1 MKIKISNT
9 NSVASTPR
17 DATIKNVLT
26 IIPKKTE
33 NKTKFFLYSF
43 LRGRKKV
50 TNKPGREKSR
60 MQ

>member
-1 MKIKISNT
+1 MKAKISNA
-9 NSVASTPR
+9 NKVAKTPS
-17 DATIKNVLT
+17 DAIIKNVLT

-50 TNKPGREKSR
+50 TNKPGREKRR